1 MAKNFLLG
9 LFCFLGGI
17 FFIQLMGIVIKFIGT
32 NYPSIQLSFFRN
44 LFGILPIIIFMFFS
58 GEIKNYNFFPRIPL
72 IWLAILRGGFLA
84 FAQLCFFIS
93 LLFLNF
99 ATATTL
105 QQTTPFVV
113 ALLSIPILGTK
124 VGFWKVLALMIGFS
138 GVLLIMKPGNDFL
151 SYYAFLPLGAS
162 FGYGINLVL
171 VKLYPKNV
179 PTILIQYYT
188 QLSATLIT
196 LAILFVSSKF
206 IIISKYSDFYLIFLM
221 SIFGVVGVY
230 LINISYRMTN
240 HINLGPFQYFGIIFS
255 FALGWLF
262 FNEAPFNELFP
273 GFLLIILA
281 GLVIFWRQRI
291 TQK

>member
-1 MAKNFLLG
+1 
-9 LFCFLGGI
+9 
-17 FFIQLMGIVIKFIGT
+17 
-32 NYPSIQLSFFRN
+32 
-44 LFGILPIIIFMFFS
+44 MFFS
-58 GEIKNYNFFPRIPL
+58 GDIKNYNFFPRIPL

-138 GVLLIMKPGNDFL
+138 GVLLIMKPGSDFL

-179 PTILIQYYT
+179 STILIQYYT

-196 LAILFVSSKF
+196 LAILFISSKF
-206 IIISKYSDFYLIFLM
+206 VIISKYSDFYLIFLM

-291 TQK
+291 IQK

>member
-1 MAKNFLLG
+1 
-9 LFCFLGGI
+9 
-17 FFIQLMGIVIKFIGT
+17 
-32 NYPSIQLSFFRN
+32 
-44 LFGILPIIIFMFFS
+44 MFFS
-58 GEIKNYNFFPRIPL
+58 GDIKNYNFFPRIPL
-72 IWLAILRGGFLA
+72 IWLAILRGVFLA

-138 GVLLIMKPGNDFL
+138 GVLLIIKPGNDFL

-206 IIISKYSDFYLIFLM
+206 VIISPLTLDLITKLLFSAIEILSQPSVQQTTKSSKKDRKKIGMIYLFY
-221 SIFGVVGVY
+221 
-230 LINISYRMTN
+230 
-240 HINLGPFQYFGIIFS
+240 
-255 FALGWLF
+255 
-262 FNEAPFNELFP
+262 
-273 GFLLIILA
+273 
-281 GLVIFWRQRI
+281 
-291 TQK
+291 